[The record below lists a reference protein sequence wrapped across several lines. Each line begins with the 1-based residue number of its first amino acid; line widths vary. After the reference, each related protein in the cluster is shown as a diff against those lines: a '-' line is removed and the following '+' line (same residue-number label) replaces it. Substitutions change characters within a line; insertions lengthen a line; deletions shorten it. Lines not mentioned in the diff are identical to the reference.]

1 MFDLKLQFL
10 EDENYSLRRQ
20 VSSLQQV
27 LTAESNIQQKS
38 VLYQISTTNSYL
50 MVELQT
56 ARDQVVMS

>member
-50 MVELQT
+50 MAELQT

>member
-56 ARDQVVMS
+56 TRDQVVMS